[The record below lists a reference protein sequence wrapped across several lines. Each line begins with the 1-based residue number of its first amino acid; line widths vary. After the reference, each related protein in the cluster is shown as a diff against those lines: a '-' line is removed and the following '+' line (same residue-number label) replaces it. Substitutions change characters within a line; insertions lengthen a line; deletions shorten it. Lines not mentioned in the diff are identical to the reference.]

1 MSWCSLCFSLLHWGD
16 GRGRALVFLETLP
29 SLLDKLLANGRVSL
43 PGAQPLA
50 ALFFLN
56 LRELKENNSHTVSW
70 WLFFI
75 LYSCMFSL
83 CPLYCILF
91 SCSLYISRQ
100 YQNYSVVTFCFP
112 VDDSSEYR
120 ANSENISLT
129 WLTVYIVQVRDRL
142 SPEPTYTPPFIRIDS
157 PTDYMLLLA
166 SLPLLFPV
174 PPHFTSYLDLLHFSL
189 RKQTC
194 F

>member
-1 MSWCSLCFSLLHWGD
+1 MEEAEPLFSWKLH
-16 GRGRALVFLETLP
+16 LVCLTSSWQMGEYHCLGP
-29 SLLDKLLANGRVSL
+29 SL
-43 PGAQPLA
+43 QQH
-50 ALFFLN
+50 FFFFN

-75 LYSCMFSL
+75 LYSSMFSL
-83 CPLYCILF
+83 YPLYCILF

-100 YQNYSVVTFCFP
+100 YRNYSVVTFCFP

-129 WLTVYIVQVRDRL
+129 WLTMYIVQVRDRL
-142 SPEPTYTPPFIRIDS
+142 SPESTYTPPFIRIDS
-157 PTDYMLLLA
+157 PIDYMLLLA
-166 SLPLLFPV
+166 SPHLLLPV